1 MDNSMQ
7 MLDKVMTK
15 ATEMMENMVEVS
27 CLNLEKEKV
36 KLRRLELEAEI
47 KNENREK
54 LEKPEV
60 KVQRAA
66 AEENMKQVKCYRCN
80 QMGHMAKD
88 CPLIEFGAWF
98 CYYCQEKKGRFVQKG
113 TKRVDNKGKIT
124 KIQPAEKP
132 ISTKTANEGESEEG
146 KEEKLCYAKSDQ
158 DKEFT
163 GGAFKEVLKREKI
176 KAIFASPYTP
186 EHNEVAERFNRTL
199 KEKSHDNRAARNCT
213 KKDRSYKLKMF
224 DDDLEELKKN
234 LEEKEE
240 TGNRKHMDDTHGDFI
255 KQCVD

>member
-27 CLNLEKEKV
+27 RLNLEKEKV
-36 KLRRLELEAEI
+36 KLRRLELEAET

-60 KVQRAA
+60 RVQRAA

-80 QMGHMAKD
+80 RMGHMAKD

-98 CYYCQEKKGRFVQKG
+98 CYYCQEVRGHKGDNCPSAEAQANKARGKRYLNKTVNKNIKKKGRFVQKG

-146 KEEKLCYAKSDQ
+146 K
-158 DKEFT
+158 
-163 GGAFKEVLKREKI
+163 
-176 KAIFASPYTP
+176 
-186 EHNEVAERFNRTL
+186 
-199 KEKSHDNRAARNCT
+199 
-213 KKDRSYKLKMF
+213 
-224 DDDLEELKKN
+224 
-234 LEEKEE
+234 
-240 TGNRKHMDDTHGDFI
+240 
-255 KQCVD
+255 